1 MSKAATTYTDP
12 FRDIYQETDFQISQ
26 RDDIQEV
33 YQQLHDVSE
42 TTTGDCDAKYYAMQY
57 KVNKYSYIISGAI
70 AWKVRRNESYKQC
83 SLDFKS
89 YCKDEFGSSYS
100 KVRREMIASR
110 VGTDLI
116 RMGFDV
122 LPACVSQAELLGDL
136 YGEEL
141 YDVWKRVTD
150 EYREDQI
157 TTNVIEQV
165 IKKDKPIEE
174 APVKIPVWFPRQLY
188 HEIDDLGIELEKS
201 VVDTVH
207 FLYHEVYLYHT
218 RPKSSNPETE
228 VLQKW
233 Q

>member
-1 MSKAATTYTDP
+1 
-12 FRDIYQETDFQISQ
+12 
-26 RDDIQEV
+26 
-33 YQQLHDVSE
+33 
-42 TTTGDCDAKYYAMQY
+42 
-57 KVNKYSYIISGAI
+57 
-70 AWKVRRNESYKQC
+70 
-83 SLDFKS
+83 
-89 YCKDEFGSSYS
+89 
-100 KVRREMIASR
+100 MIASR

-141 YDVWKRVTD
+141 YDVWKYITD

-157 TTNVIEQV
+157 TTKVIEQV
-165 IKKDKPIEE
+165 IKKDFEPIEE

-218 RPKSSNPETE
+218 RPKSSNPGTE
-228 VLQKW
+228 VLQK
-233 Q
+233 